1 MQRTTYFVQ
10 FSEPE
15 DPGRWHT
22 IARVDNQELA
32 REIARLSEG
41 GYMRTTVTSHYVGRA
56 VSRSALRKEGR
67 LQHAEWE
74 LGFGRY
80 RAYGDALRERAERN
94 LRADVTH

>member
-1 MQRTTYFVQ
+1 MPSTTYFVQ

-22 IARVDNQELA
+22 IARVDNHELA

-67 LQHAEWE
+67 LQHAEWDSASAAT
-74 LGFGRY
+74 GHMATPSASGPSGTSA
-80 RAYGDALRERAERN
+80 RA
-94 LRADVTH
+94 

>member
-41 GYMRTTVTSHYVGRA
+41 GYKRTTVTSHYVGRA
-56 VSRSALRKEGR
+56 VSRSALR
-67 LQHAEWE
+67 
-74 LGFGRY
+74 
-80 RAYGDALRERAERN
+80 
-94 LRADVTH
+94 